1 MRGRGRGRGRPRKS
15 NVAGQERSS
24 DNNHLAF
31 DNYEDPL
38 DFDESVKVK
47 NEVFVDEI
55 MPECEVFG
63 MMSSQDLLEDQ
74 RRTQRGMIAIDER
87 NINERLGSL
96 ERKVDFLINLH
107 VKILA
112 RVDKLCEDA
121 KEVVEPT
128 EFPIKSKEELEI
140 MDEKIANAPDK
151 YIELFKVLFKPD
163 GFEKHICRIFNDE
176 MVIEMNFDGACS
188 KLGLTNYANLNS
200 ALFESLKREGFTY
213 GDYRKTVRSAFNK
226 TKNRIYKSWTRRRQA
241 KSAPAPAKRAMTPKE
256 DSATGDEEE
265 DESYENP
272 EYKTTSKKRSIEKST
287 PKPAKRA
294 MTPKEDSATGDEEED
309 ESYENPEYKTTS
321 KKRSIEKS
329 TPKPAKRVMVE
340 KEKSPPALDDADE
353 FEVDRFEDSSPMDFV
368 KANLDILEDDY
379 EPEMSAELEELTV
392 DFPIKDKSQLE
403 AVEKKISSNR
413 EKYVRLFKFY
423 LKSGSFEENCASFF
437 DGSLAV
443 DMSYDGLGSKTAFS
457 NYVHFNIALFESQKS
472 DEFTYEDYKKSV
484 RNGFLKYKKWR
495 RNDKKK

>member
-1 MRGRGRGRGRPRKS
+1 
-15 NVAGQERSS
+15 
-24 DNNHLAF
+24 
-31 DNYEDPL
+31 
-38 DFDESVKVK
+38 
-47 NEVFVDEI
+47 

-63 MMSSQDLLEDQ
+63 MMSSQDLLEEQ
-74 RRTQRGMIAIDER
+74 R

-107 VKILA
+107 V
-112 RVDKLCEDA
+112 DKLCEDA

-128 EFPIKSKEELEI
+128 EFPIKS
-140 MDEKIANAPDK
+140 
-151 YIELFKVLFKPD
+151 
-163 GFEKHICRIFNDE
+163 
-176 MVIEMNFDGACS
+176 
-188 KLGLTNYANLNS
+188 
-200 ALFESLKREGFTY
+200 
-213 GDYRKTVRSAFNK
+213 
-226 TKNRIYKSWTRRRQA
+226 
-241 KSAPAPAKRAMTPKE
+241 
-256 DSATGDEEE
+256 TGDEEE

-287 PKPAKRA
+287 PTPAKRA
-294 MTPKEDSATGDEEED
+294 MTPKEDSATCDEGED

-340 KEKSPPALDDADE
+340 KEKSPPALEDADE

-472 DEFTYEDYKKSV
+472 DEFTYEDYKKTV
-484 RNGFLKYKKWR
+484 RSGFLKYKKWK
-495 RNDKKK
+495 RNDRKK

>member
-1 MRGRGRGRGRPRKS
+1 MRGRGRGRGRGRKS

-24 DNNHLAF
+24 ENNQLAF

-63 MMSSQDLLEDQ
+63 MMSSQDLLEEQ

-213 GDYRKTVRSAFNK
+213 GDYRKTVRAAFNK

-256 DSATGDEEE
+256 DSATCDE
-265 DESYENP
+265 
-272 EYKTTSKKRSIEKST
+272 
-287 PKPAKRA
+287 
-294 MTPKEDSATGDEEED
+294 GED

-340 KEKSPPALDDADE
+340 KEKSPPALEDADE

-472 DEFTYEDYKKSV
+472 DEFTYEDYKKTV
-484 RNGFLKYKKWR
+484 RSGFLKYKKWK
-495 RNDKKK
+495 RNDRKK